1 MTSANLDYCGI
12 VKLIRALVDA
22 NACTEA
28 EAQKVARRIA
38 ARIGADILSLSEFEE
53 VLTMGASKKNCP
65 CKVCKRY
72 PNCPSPC
79 YPKRDWERGAKKRKK
94 RTTQA

>member
-1 MTSANLDYCGI
+1 METTGTGAPNGRGPFFCDQDRLNYHRRGKLPMTSANLDYCGI

-38 ARIGADILSLSEFEE
+38 ARIGADILF
-53 VLTMGASKKNCP
+53 P
-65 CKVCKRY
+65 F
-72 PNCPSPC
+72 
-79 YPKRDWERGAKKRKK
+79 
-94 RTTQA
+94 

>member
-28 EAQKVARRIA
+28 EARKVARRIA
-38 ARIGADILSLSEFEE
+38 AQIGADILF
-53 VLTMGASKKNCP
+53 P
-65 CKVCKRY
+65 F
-72 PNCPSPC
+72 
-79 YPKRDWERGAKKRKK
+79 
-94 RTTQA
+94 

>member
-28 EAQKVARRIA
+28 ERTSF
-38 ARIGADILSLSEFEE
+38 SLSEFEE
-53 VLTMGASKKNCP
+53 VLSMGASKKNCP

-79 YPKRDWERGAKKRKK
+79 YPKRDWERGARKRKK